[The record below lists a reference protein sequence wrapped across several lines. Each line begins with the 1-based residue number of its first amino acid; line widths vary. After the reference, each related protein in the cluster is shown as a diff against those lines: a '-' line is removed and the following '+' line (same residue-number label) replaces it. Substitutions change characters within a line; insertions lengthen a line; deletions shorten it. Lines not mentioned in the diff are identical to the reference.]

1 MLVKK
6 TVLGVYQENAYV
18 IVDDATRDALIID
31 PGDEG
36 ESLVRYLESLKI
48 NLKAILLTHGHVDH
62 VGAVD
67 AVKDAF
73 SVPVYISEIDMK
85 FIEQRKM
92 AFGKMKR
99 ADFFLKEGD
108 EFIFAGKKV
117 QIIETPGHSRG
128 SLSHY
133 VDGLLFSGD
142 VLFQNSVGR
151 TDLPGGNMEELLY
164 SIKEK
169 LMKLPGET
177 RVFPGH
183 GPETTIAME
192 KAFNGYLR

>member
-1 MLVKK
+1 M
-6 TVLGVYQENAYV
+6 GVYQENAYV

-128 SLSHY
+128 SLSYY

-183 GPETTIAME
+183 GPETTLAME

>member
-6 TVLGVYQENAYV
+6 TVLGVYQENAY
-18 IVDDATRDALIID
+18 ILIDDTTRDALIID

-128 SLSHY
+128 SLSYY

-183 GPETTIAME
+183 GPETTLAME

>member
-128 SLSHY
+128 SLSYY

-142 VLFQNSVGR
+142 VLFQNYVGR

-183 GPETTIAME
+183 GPETTLAME

>member
-1 MLVKK
+1 MLVNK
-6 TVLGVYQENAYV
+6 TVLGVYQENAY
-18 IVDDATRDALIID
+18 IIIDEETRDAMIVD

-36 ESLVRYLESLKI
+36 EALVKYLENLKVH
-48 NLKAILLTHGHVDH
+48 LKAILLTHGHIDH

-67 AVKDAF
+67 TVREAF
-73 SVPVYISEIDMK
+73 SVPVYISEVDMK
-85 FIEQRKM
+85 YIEQRKM
-92 AFGKMKR
+92 AFGKMKK

-108 EFIFAGKKV
+108 EFFFAGKKV
-117 QIIETPGHSRG
+117 EIIETPGHSKG
-128 SLSHY
+128 SLSFY
-133 VDGLLFSGD
+133 LDGLLFSGD

-151 TDLPGGNMEELLY
+151 TDLPGGSMEELLY

-169 LMKLPGET
+169 LMKLPGDT

-183 GPETTIAME
+183 GPETTLAME

>member
-6 TVLGVYQENAYV
+6 TVLGVYQENAYI
-18 IVDDATRDALIID
+18 IVDETTRDALIID

-36 ESLVRYLESLKI
+36 ESLVKYLESMKI

-67 AVKDAF
+67 AVRDAF

-92 AFGKMKR
+92 AFGKMRR

-128 SLSHY
+128 SLSYY

-183 GPETTIAME
+183 GPETTLAME

>member
-6 TVLGVYQENAYV
+6 TVLGVYQENAYI
-18 IVDDATRDALIID
+18 IVDETTRDALIID

-36 ESLVRYLESLKI
+36 ESLVRYLESMKI
-48 NLKAILLTHGHVDH
+48 NLKAVLLTHGHVDH

-67 AVKDAF
+67 AVRDAF

-99 ADFFLKEGD
+99 ADYFLKEGD
-108 EFIFAGKKV
+108 EFIFSGKKV
-117 QIIETPGHSRG
+117 EIIETPGHSRG
-128 SLSHY
+128 SLSYY

-183 GPETTIAME
+183 GPETTLAME

>member
-6 TVLGVYQENAYV
+6 TVLGVYQENAYI

-128 SLSHY
+128 SLSYY

-183 GPETTIAME
+183 GPETTLAME

>member
-73 SVPVYISEIDMK
+73 SVPVYISEVDMK

-128 SLSHY
+128 SLSYY

-183 GPETTIAME
+183 GPETTLAME

>member
-67 AVKDAF
+67 TVKDAF
-73 SVPVYISEIDMK
+73 SVQVYISEIDMK

-128 SLSHY
+128 SLSYY

-183 GPETTIAME
+183 GPETTLAME

>member
-36 ESLVRYLESLKI
+36 ESLVRYMESLKI

-99 ADFFLKEGD
+99 ADHFLKEGD
-108 EFIFAGKKV
+108 EFIFSGKKV
-117 QIIETPGHSRG
+117 EIIETPGHSRG
-128 SLSHY
+128 SLSYY

-183 GPETTIAME
+183 GPETTLAME

>member
-128 SLSHY
+128 SLSYY

-183 GPETTIAME
+183 GPETTLAME
-192 KAFNGYLR
+192 KEFNGYLR

>member
-6 TVLGVYQENAYV
+6 TVLGVYQENAYI
-18 IVDDATRDALIID
+18 IVDETTSDALIID

-36 ESLVRYLESLKI
+36 ESLVKYLESMKI

-67 AVKDAF
+67 AVRDAF

-92 AFGKMKR
+92 AFGKMRR

-108 EFIFAGKKV
+108 EFTFAGKKV
-117 QIIETPGHSRG
+117 DIIETPGHSRG
-128 SLSHY
+128 SLSYY

-183 GPETTIAME
+183 GPETTLAME

>member
-6 TVLGVYQENAYV
+6 TVLGVYQENAY
-18 IVDDATRDALIID
+18 ILIDDTTRDALIID

-67 AVKDAF
+67 AVREAF

-99 ADFFLKEGD
+99 ADHFLKEGD
-108 EFIFAGKKV
+108 EFIFSGKKV
-117 QIIETPGHSRG
+117 EIIETPGHSRG
-128 SLSHY
+128 SLSYY

-183 GPETTIAME
+183 GPETTLAME

>member
-6 TVLGVYQENAYV
+6 TVLGVYQENAYI
-18 IVDDATRDALIID
+18 IVDETTRDALIID

-36 ESLVRYLESLKI
+36 ESLVRYLESMKI

-67 AVKDAF
+67 AVRDAF

-92 AFGKMKR
+92 AFGKMRR

-108 EFIFAGKKV
+108 EFTFAGKKV
-117 QIIETPGHSRG
+117 DIIETPGHSRG
-128 SLSHY
+128 SLSYY

-183 GPETTIAME
+183 GPETTLAME

>member
-6 TVLGVYQENAYV
+6 TVLGVYQENAY
-18 IVDDATRDALIID
+18 ILIDDTTRDALIID

-67 AVKDAF
+67 AVREAF

-92 AFGKMKR
+92 AFGKMRR

-117 QIIETPGHSRG
+117 EIIETPGHSRG
-128 SLSHY
+128 SLSYY

-183 GPETTIAME
+183 GPETTLAME

>member
-6 TVLGVYQENAYV
+6 TVLGVYQENAY
-18 IVDDATRDALIID
+18 ILIDDTTRDALIID

-67 AVKDAF
+67 AVREAF

-99 ADFFLKEGD
+99 ADHFLKEGD
-108 EFIFAGKKV
+108 EFIFSGKKV
-117 QIIETPGHSRG
+117 EIIETPGHSRG
-128 SLSHY
+128 SLSYY

-151 TDLPGGNMEELLY
+151 TDLPGGNIEELLY

-183 GPETTIAME
+183 GPETTLAME

>member
-73 SVPVYISEIDMK
+73 SVPVYISGIDMK

-128 SLSHY
+128 SLSYY

-183 GPETTIAME
+183 GPETTLAME

>member
-128 SLSHY
+128 SLSY
-133 VDGLLFSGD
+133 YMDGLLFSGD

-183 GPETTIAME
+183 GPETTLAME

>member
-6 TVLGVYQENAYV
+6 TVLGVYQENAY
-18 IVDDATRDALIID
+18 ILIDDTTRDALIID

-67 AVKDAF
+67 AVRDAF

-99 ADFFLKEGD
+99 ADHFLKEGD
-108 EFIFAGKKV
+108 EFIFSGKKV
-117 QIIETPGHSRG
+117 EIIETPGHSRG
-128 SLSHY
+128 SLSYY

-183 GPETTIAME
+183 GPETTLAME

>member
-6 TVLGVYQENAYV
+6 TVLGVYQENAY
-18 IVDDATRDALIID
+18 ILIDDTTRDALIID

-67 AVKDAF
+67 AVREAF

-99 ADFFLKEGD
+99 ADHFLKEGD
-108 EFIFAGKKV
+108 EFIFSGKKV
-117 QIIETPGHSRG
+117 EIIETPGHSRG
-128 SLSHY
+128 SLSYY

-183 GPETTIAME
+183 GPETTLAME
-192 KAFNGYLR
+192 NAFNGYLR

>member
-128 SLSHY
+128 SLSYY

-164 SIKEK
+164 SINEK

-183 GPETTIAME
+183 GPETTLAME

>member
-18 IVDDATRDALIID
+18 IVDETTRDALIID

-36 ESLVRYLESLKI
+36 ESLVRYLESMKI

-67 AVKDAF
+67 AVRDAF

-128 SLSHY
+128 SLSYY

-183 GPETTIAME
+183 GPETTLAME

>member
-128 SLSHY
+128 SLSYY

-164 SIKEK
+164 SITEK

-183 GPETTIAME
+183 GPETTLAME

>member
-128 SLSHY
+128 SLSYY

-183 GPETTIAME
+183 GPETTLAME

>member
-18 IVDDATRDALIID
+18 IVDDTTRDALIID

-128 SLSHY
+128 SLSYY

-183 GPETTIAME
+183 GPETTLAME

>member
-6 TVLGVYQENAYV
+6 TVLGVYQENAY
-18 IVDDATRDALIID
+18 ILIDDTTRDALIID

-67 AVKDAF
+67 AVRDAF

-99 ADFFLKEGD
+99 ADYFLKEGD
-108 EFIFAGKKV
+108 EFIFSGKKV
-117 QIIETPGHSRG
+117 EIIETPGHSRG
-128 SLSHY
+128 SLSYY

-183 GPETTIAME
+183 GPETTLAME

>member
-67 AVKDAF
+67 TVKDAF

-128 SLSHY
+128 SLSYY

-183 GPETTIAME
+183 GPETTLAME

>member
-1 MLVKK
+1 M
-6 TVLGVYQENAYV
+6 
-18 IVDDATRDALIID
+18 
-31 PGDEG
+31 
-36 ESLVRYLESLKI
+36 
-48 NLKAILLTHGHVDH
+48 
-62 VGAVD
+62 
-67 AVKDAF
+67 
-73 SVPVYISEIDMK
+73 
-85 FIEQRKM
+85 
-92 AFGKMKR
+92 
-99 ADFFLKEGD
+99 KEGD
-108 EFIFAGKKV
+108 EFIFSGKKV
-117 QIIETPGHSRG
+117 EIIETPGHSRG
-128 SLSHY
+128 SLSYY

-183 GPETTIAME
+183 GPETTLAME

>member
-6 TVLGVYQENAYV
+6 TVLGVYQENAY
-18 IVDDATRDALIID
+18 ILIDDTTRDALIID

-67 AVKDAF
+67 AVREAF

-99 ADFFLKEGD
+99 ADYFLKEGD
-108 EFIFAGKKV
+108 EFIFSGKKV
-117 QIIETPGHSRG
+117 EIIETPGHSRG
-128 SLSHY
+128 SLSYY

-183 GPETTIAME
+183 GPETTLAME

>member
-48 NLKAILLTHGHVDH
+48 SLKAILLTHGHMDH

-128 SLSHY
+128 SLSYY

-183 GPETTIAME
+183 GPETTLAME

>member
-128 SLSHY
+128 SLSYY

-151 TDLPGGNMEELLY
+151 TDLPGGNMEELIY

-183 GPETTIAME
+183 GPETTLAME

>member
-6 TVLGVYQENAYV
+6 TVLGVYQENAYI
-18 IVDDATRDALIID
+18 IVDETTRDALIID

-36 ESLVRYLESLKI
+36 ESLVRYLESMKI

-67 AVKDAF
+67 AVRDAF

-92 AFGKMKR
+92 AFGKMR
-99 ADFFLKEGD
+99 QADFFLKEGD
-108 EFIFAGKKV
+108 EFTFAGKKV
-117 QIIETPGHSRG
+117 DIIETPGHSRG
-128 SLSHY
+128 SLSYY

-183 GPETTIAME
+183 GPETTLAME

>member
-6 TVLGVYQENAYV
+6 TVLGVYQENAY
-18 IVDDATRDALIID
+18 ILIDDTTRDALIID

-67 AVKDAF
+67 AVREAF

-128 SLSHY
+128 SLSYY

-183 GPETTIAME
+183 GPETTLAME

>member
-6 TVLGVYQENAYV
+6 TVLGVYQENAYI
-18 IVDDATRDALIID
+18 IVDDTTRDALIID

-67 AVKDAF
+67 AVREAF

-99 ADFFLKEGD
+99 ADSFLREGD

-117 QIIETPGHSRG
+117 EIIETPGHSRG
-128 SLSHY
+128 SLSYY

-183 GPETTIAME
+183 GPETTLAME